1 MRSLSCTRVKTGIVE
16 GINFYTSRE
25 ASASCR
31 ILQRHK
37 QRTAIYK
44 MSPSCAFANAAYV
57 SAFTRSRFAASILT
71 TCCLQPRRHASR
83 WTATSTER
91 PATVP
96 PAPVE
101 DPSIPEEPRRLR
113 KGDNLDLVVS
123 KLAYGG
129 GAVAYVPE
137 SSGVAGKDVG
147 MPVYAPKGACPGELV
162 RCAITK
168 VRRRNPEKIDLSIKH
183 DMPVGNRSY
192 AEALFVNSLT
202 PSPAVVQVPCKHFG
216 HFKLGGG
223 GCGGCSSMHVSYAE
237 QLKQKQ
243 SQMNNVFAKVSAR
256 HGVSVLP
263 LLGSENT
270 LYYRN
275 KMEFSF
281 GRRWYESNTLPNE
294 NALRGPGDYEYA
306 LGLHAPQRFSKIV
319 HIQECHIQ
327 NPLGNEILQ
336 YIRERSASLLLEPY
350 DTIKNLGYFRNVG
363 IRTAMNAH
371 GELEVM
377 VNLITSPCDVPDRL
391 VPLGIEI
398 WQKFPAVVCVL
409 QNMSG
414 VRGHHNIE
422 HDRERLL
429 AGSRKYIE
437 QSLCGL
443 TFRISANSFFQTNAE
458 QAHVLYDQVRL
469 AAKLTK
475 SDTVL
480 DLFCGT
486 GTIGLALAND
496 SKQIFGIDV
505 VRSAIEDARVN
516 SIANNITNAKF
527 EQGNLEKLET
537 IMDGAGVP
545 KTDVVIMDPP
555 RAGLHPDLVKYI
567 AKCDARR
574 IVYVSCN
581 PVSQVRDLES
591 LEELAEGK
599 FRVSSIQPV
608 DMFPNTPHVECVVSL
623 ERV

>member
-1 MRSLSCTRVKTGIVE
+1 
-16 GINFYTSRE
+16 
-25 ASASCR
+25 
-31 ILQRHK
+31 
-37 QRTAIYK
+37 
-44 MSPSCAFANAAYV
+44 MSPSCAFANAVYV
-57 SAFTRSRFAASILT
+57 SAFTRSRIAASILS
-71 TCCLQPRRHASR
+71 TCRGRPLQRANASR

-91 PATVP
+91 PATAP
-96 PAPVE
+96 PSTVE
-101 DPSIPEEPRRLR
+101 DPSIPAEPRRLR

-129 GAVAYVPE
+129 GSVAYVPA
-137 SSGVAGKDVG
+137 SSGVAEEDVG

-162 RCAITK
+162 RCSITK
-168 VRRRNPEKIDLSIKH
+168 VRRRSPEKVDPSIKH
-183 DMPVGNRSY
+183 DTPVATRSY
-192 AEALFVNSLT
+192 AEALFVNSLG
-202 PSPAVVQVPCKHFG
+202 PSPEAVQTPCKHFG

-223 GCGGCSSMHVSYAE
+223 GCGGCSSMHVAYTE
-237 QLKQKQ
+237 QMRQKQ
-243 SQMNNVFAKVSAR
+243 SQVDNVFAKVGSR
-256 HGVSVLP
+256 HGVGVLSM
-263 LLGSENT
+263 LGSENT
-270 LYYRN
+270 LHYRN

-281 GRRWYESNTLPNE
+281 GRRWYETNTQPNE
-294 NALRGPGDYEYA
+294 NGLKGPGDYEYA
-306 LGLHAPQRFSKIV
+306 LGLHAPQRFNKIV

-327 NPLGNEILQ
+327 NPIGNEILQ
-336 YIRERSASLLLEPY
+336 YIRERSASLLLESY
-350 DTIKNLGYFRNVG
+350 DTIKNVGYLRNVG
-363 IRTAMNAH
+363 IRTAENAS
-371 GELEVM
+371 GKLEVM

-398 WQKFPAVVCVL
+398 EEKFPSVVCVL

-422 HDRERLL
+422 LDQERLL

-443 TFRISANSFFQTNAE
+443 TFRISANSFFQTNSE
-458 QAHVLYDQVRL
+458 QAAVLYDQVRM

-496 SKQIFGIDV
+496 SKQVFGIDV

-516 SIANNITNAKF
+516 AFANNITNAKF
-527 EQGNLEKLET
+527 EQGNLEKLDS
-537 IMDGAGVP
+537 IMDGVGIP
-545 KTDVVIMDPP
+545 ETDVVIVDPP

-567 AKCDARR
+567 AKCDART

-591 LEELAEGK
+591 LEELAKGK
-599 FRVSSIQPV
+599 FSVSSIQPV